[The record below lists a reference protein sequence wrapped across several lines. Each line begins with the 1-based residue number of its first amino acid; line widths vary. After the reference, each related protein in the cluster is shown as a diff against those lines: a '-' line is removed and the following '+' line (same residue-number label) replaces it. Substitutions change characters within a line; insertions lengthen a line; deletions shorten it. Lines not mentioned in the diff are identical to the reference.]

1 MNLPSVTYSEHEQKT
16 MKINKKYLYFTIGI
30 LAILVVWSIISLIV
44 NSKFLI
50 PTPWDTAV
58 EFFNLLKT
66 SEFYT
71 ALGAT
76 ALRSLIGFLIA
87 VVVGLVLSILAYRYK
102 ALEKVFSPFMTV
114 MRATPTMSF
123 IFLLVVWFSPTVS
136 PAFIGFVVVFPI
148 LYENFHTALNGVD
161 KKLIEM
167 SKVFRVDKAT
177 QIKTLYIPQS
187 LPTMLAG
194 VKSGISLNVK
204 IVISAEVLASTAK
217 SIGTQMQIAIQNTV
231 ATLFAWTI
239 WAIILAFVFEGIVAL
254 LANLTLGKRLKQN
267 RKTENTI

>member
-1 MNLPSVTYSEHEQKT
+1 
-16 MKINKKYLYFTIGI
+16 MKISKKHIYFLIGI
-30 LAILVVWSIISLIV
+30 VSILAVWLVISLIV

-58 EFFNLLKT
+58 EFFNLLGR

-76 ALRSLIGFLIA
+76 TLRSLLGFFVA
-87 VVVGLVLSILAYRYK
+87 VVVALIFSVLSFRYK
-102 ALEKVFSPFMTV
+102 CLHNVFAPFMTI

-123 IFLLVVWFSPTVS
+123 IFLLVVWFSPIIS

-148 LYENFHTALNGVD
+148 LYESFYTAFCGVD

-167 SKVFRVDKAT
+167 SKVFKVDKAT

-187 LPTMLAG
+187 LAG
-194 VKSGISLNVK
+194 VLSGIKSGISLNIK
-204 IVISAEVLASTAK
+204 IVISAEVIASTAK

-239 WAIILAFVFEGIVAL
+239 WAIILAFVLEGLVSL
-254 LANLTLGKRLKQN
+254 VGNLILHKKVKKPKLKE
-267 RKTENTI
+267 KL

>member
-1 MNLPSVTYSEHEQKT
+1 MNPPSATYSEYEQRI
-16 MKINKKYLYFTIGI
+16 MKISKKHIYFTIGI
-30 LAILVVWSIISLIV
+30 VAILVIWSVASIIV
-44 NSKFLI
+44 NSKFI
-50 PTPWDTAV
+50 VPTPWDTAV
-58 EFFNLLKT
+58 EFVKLVGKA
-66 SEFYT
+66 EFYS

-76 ALRSLIGFLIA
+76 TLRSIIGFVVAVIFALIFS
-87 VVVGLVLSILAYRYK
+87 VLSFRYK
-102 ALEKVFSPFMTV
+102 ALRSVFAPFMTV

-148 LYENFHTALNGVD
+148 LYESFYTAFEGVD

-167 SKVFRVDKAT
+167 SKVFKVDKAT

-187 LPTMLAG
+187 LPGLLSG
-194 VKSGISLNVK
+194 IRSGISLNIK
-204 IVISAEVLASTAK
+204 IVISAEVIASTAK

-239 WAIILAFVFEGIVAL
+239 WAIILAFVFEGIVVVISNAVSP
-254 LANLTLGKRLKQN
+254 KKV
-267 RKTENTI
+267 RKD